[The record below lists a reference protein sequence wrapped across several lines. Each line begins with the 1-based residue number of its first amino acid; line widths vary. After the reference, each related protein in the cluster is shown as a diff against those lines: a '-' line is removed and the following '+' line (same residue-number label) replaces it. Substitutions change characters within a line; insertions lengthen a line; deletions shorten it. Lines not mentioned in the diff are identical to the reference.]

1 MPHAFAM
8 VAPLSAAGQNP
19 LIPAL
24 PDLLWGGIVFVIV
37 LVFFI
42 WKGVPRLN
50 AALDARADAIEGS
63 LKRAEEAQAGAQ
75 EALEKYNSQLIEA
88 RTEAAGIRDQAREAA
103 KQIRAE
109 LIEQA
114 QADAERVVANA
125 RAQIEVERAA
135 ALQSLRTE
143 VGSLALGLAST
154 VIGESLNDDKRSN
167 DIVDRFLVELEASE
181 AAKAGA
187 SSAKSGK

>member
-1 MPHAFAM
+1 MPHAFAL
-8 VAPLSAAGQNP
+8 VAPQAASVNP
-19 LIPAL
+19 LIPTL
-24 PDLLWGGIVFVIV
+24 PDLVWGSVVFVIV

-50 AALDARADAIEGS
+50 AALDARAEAIEGS

-75 EALEKYNSQLIEA
+75 EALEKYNSQLAEA
-88 RTEAAGIRDQAREAA
+88 RVEAASIRDEAREAA
-103 KQIRAE
+103 KQIRAD
-109 LIEQA
+109 LIAQA
-114 QADAERVVANA
+114 QADADRVVTSA

-154 VIGESLNDDKRSN
+154 VVGESLDSDKRSK
-167 DIVDRFLVELEASE
+167 DIVDRFIADLEAFE
-181 AAKAGA
+181 AAKSGA
-187 SSAKSGK
+187 

>member
-1 MPHAFAM
+1 MPHAFAL
-8 VAPLSAAGQNP
+8 VAPQAASVNP
-19 LIPAL
+19 LIPTV
-24 PDLLWGGIVFVIV
+24 PDLVWGGIVFVIV

-50 AALDARADAIEGS
+50 AALDARAEAIEGS

-75 EALEKYNSQLIEA
+75 EALEKYNSQLTEA
-88 RTEAAGIRDQAREAA
+88 RVEAASIRDEAREAA
-103 KQIRAE
+103 KQIRAD
-109 LIEQA
+109 LIAQA
-114 QADAERVVANA
+114 QADADRVVTSA

-154 VIGESLNDDKRSN
+154 VVGESLDSDKRSK
-167 DIVDRFLVELEASE
+167 DIVDRFIADLEAFE
-181 AAKAGA
+181 AAKSGA
-187 SSAKSGK
+187 

>member
-1 MPHAFAM
+1 MPHAFALVTVPM
-8 VAPLSAAGQNP
+8 AASTPSP
-19 LIPAL
+19 LIPTI
-24 PDLLWGGIVFVIV
+24 PDLVWGAIVFVIV

-75 EALEKYNSQLIEA
+75 EALDRYNSQLIEA

-114 QADAERVVANA
+114 QADADRVVANA

-154 VIGESLNDDKRSN
+154 VVGESLSSDKRSN
-167 DIVDRFLVELEASE
+167 DIVDRFLIDLEASE
-181 AAKAGA
+181 AEKAGA
-187 SSAKSGK
+187 

>member
-1 MPHAFAM
+1 MPYAFAL
-8 VAPLSAAGQNP
+8 ATPQAAAAVNP
-19 LIPAL
+19 LIPAV
-24 PDLLWGGIVFVIV
+24 PDLVWGGIVFVIV

-50 AALDARADAIEGS
+50 AALDARAEAIEGG

-75 EALEKYNSQLIEA
+75 EALERYNSQLAEA
-88 RTEAAGIRDQAREAA
+88 RVEAASIRDQAREAA

-114 QADAERVVANA
+114 QADAARVVTTA

-135 ALQSLRTE
+135 ALQSLRAE
-143 VGSLALGLAST
+143 VGSLALGLASS
-154 VIGESLNDDKRSN
+154 VVGESLDDDKRSN
-167 DIVDRFLVELEASE
+167 GIVDRFIADLEAFE
-181 AAKAGA
+181 AAKSEA
-187 SSAKSGK
+187 

>member
-1 MPHAFAM
+1 MPNAFAM
-8 VAPLSAAGQNP
+8 VVPLSASGQSP
-19 LIPAL
+19 LIPL
-24 PDLLWGGIVFVIV
+24 PPDLFWGGIVFVII

-42 WKGVPRLN
+42 KMGVPRLN

-63 LKRAEEAQAGAQ
+63 LKRAEEAQAGAR
-75 EALEKYNSQLIEA
+75 EALEKYNNQLIEA

-103 KQIRAE
+103 KLIRAE

-114 QADAERVVANA
+114 QADADRVIASA

-135 ALQSLRTE
+135 ALQSLRSE

-154 VIGESLNDDKRSN
+154 VVGESLTHDERSN
-167 DIVDRFLVELEASE
+167 DIVDRFIADLEAFE
-181 AAKAGA
+181 AAKSGA
-187 SSAKSGK
+187 